1 MLYKEHIILHIVILF
16 LNNDNDTKAMT
27 KKQHPPSPDTLLL
40 QYMIGSSDMKN
51 PVVALLEE
59 IHACGS
65 INQAAKTVGMS
76 YKAAWERIENS
87 NNLSP
92 KPLISR
98 QVGGSGGGGTVL
110 TEAGHDFLTRANLLQ
125 REFTSFLNFF
135 YRSPEEA
142 FSTLKT
148 LRRIEMKISARNVWL
163 GNVTQIEKGVV
174 NSVVTVALKGQD
186 TIVSVITDN
195 SVQRLGLQPGVEVM
209 AIVKAPSVMLGLEID
224 RQKISARNILEG
236 RVNRIVSGVVNDEV
250 IIDLAGGNTVTSILT
265 SASVKRLDLV
275 PGMEI
280 AAIIKASDV
289 LLATA

>member
-1 MLYKEHIILHIVILF
+1 MTTQQRTPAADTLF
-16 LNNDNDTKAMT
+16 L
-27 KKQHPPSPDTLLL
+27 QH
-40 QYMIGSSDMKN
+40 MIGSSDKKN
-51 PVVALLEE
+51 PVVTLLEE

-76 YKAAWERIENS
+76 YKAAWEKIENV

-110 TEAGHDFLTRANLLQ
+110 TEAGHEFIQRAHLLQ
-125 REFTSFLNFF
+125 REFSSFLNFF
-135 YRSPEEA
+135 YFSPEEA
-142 FSTLKT
+142 FNTLKT

-163 GNVTQIEKGVV
+163 GNVALIEKGAV

-195 SVQRLGLQPGVEVM
+195 SVQRLGLEPGSEVL
-209 AIVKAPSVMLGLEID
+209 AIVKAPSVMLALEVD
-224 RQKISARNILEG
+224 PQKISARNILKG
-236 RVNRIVSGVVNDEV
+236 TVNRIISGVVNDEV

-265 SASVKRLDLV
+265 SASVKRLGLV
-275 PGMEI
+275 EGMPI
-280 AAIIKASDV
+280 AAVIKASDV
-289 LLATA
+289 LLAIA